1 MELPPRMAALVAVL
15 ALAGCWR
22 SGEAATRAPVPPAP
36 PISAPAQPSPSP
48 SLDRI
53 AQAKQDALQAY
64 LAMYDD
70 VVAAGE
76 DWNSPRLPQHATGQA
91 LALWRTIAY
100 RNTQN
105 GLAGR
110 GQPEI
115 SGARIASAMPE
126 AAPTTAS
133 VTACVDGRN
142 WPLYVVATG
151 RPVNDLPGDRRLD
164 EATIDRQPSGEWMVQ
179 KLIMRNPGSC

>member
-1 MELPPRMAALVAVL
+1 MKLPPRMAALVAVL

-48 SLDRI
+48 LLDRI

-91 LALWRTIAY
+91 FALWRTIAY

-105 GLAGR
+105 GLAAR

-115 SGARIASAMPE
+115 SDARVVQVAPE
-126 AAPTTAS
+126 SKPTTAS
-133 VTACVDGRN
+133 VTACIDEKT

-151 RPVNDLPGDRRLD
+151 QPVNSLPADRRLD
-164 EATIDRQPSGEWMVQ
+164 EATLDRQPAGNWVIS
-179 KLIMRNPGSC
+179 KLVVRDPGSC